1 MIISLINFFKYK
13 IKYKINIKKNIY
25 YNNNNK
31 MQPICVPPMNP
42 VLHQD
47 FNPNMDYGPM
57 PQMASN
63 DPRYLDLLKKYN
75 TLLKM
80 YRSRPATQ
88 QIRMGLPR
96 NTEYGYDAERRL
108 PILQKQY
115 PQTLKNLEQYAN
127 RLNLQFNPVNLTDTS
142 EFLKKNSIGQSTEK
156 EYDELL
162 RELGM
167 SSSKSKRGR
176 KRTKRTKSIAG
187 GKSRK
192 KRNYTKRRK

>member
-1 MIISLINFFKYK
+1 MESNCQL
-13 IKYKINIKKNIY
+13 
-25 YNNNNK
+25 
-31 MQPICVPPMNP
+31 PMNS
-42 VLHQD
+42 VMYQG

-57 PQMASN
+57 PQMTSN
-63 DPRYLDLLKKYN
+63 DPRYLDLLQKYN

-96 NTEYGYDAERRL
+96 NTGNRYAERRL
-108 PILQKQY
+108 PVLQNQY
-115 PQTLKNLEQYAN
+115 PQTLKNLEQFAD
-127 RLNLQFNPVNLTDTS
+127 RLNISFNPVNLTDTS
-142 EFLKKNSIGQSTEK
+142 EFLRKNSVGQSTED
-156 EYDELL
+156 EYDQLK

-167 SSSKSKRGR
+167 SSSKGKRGR
-176 KRTKRTKSIAG
+176 KRTKRAKTVAG